1 MSTNYEPLRYLCYKK
16 MKKVCTDIEFVKSE
30 NSSNKWGEIIRKK
43 GSENGYWLHFYE
55 VNGNVCGFTRYGF
68 NNVEEIIAH
77 IQSKMGVPIYNEY
90 SDEYHELWLS
100 NLTEEERKEV
110 EEELNNDAV

>member
-1 MSTNYEPLRYLCYKK
+1 MSTNYEPLKELSYKK
-16 MKKVCTDIEFVKSE
+16 MKRVCTDIEFVKNE

-55 VNGNVCGFTRYGF
+55 VNNNVCGFTRYGS

-77 IQSKMGVPIYNEY
+77 IQFKMGVPIYSEH

-100 NLTEEERKEV
+100 NLTEEQRKEY
-110 EEELNNDAV
+110 EEDMLDE